1 MATKTRPDIKWL
13 INETAMLQG
22 ELERIDQEM
31 ARLVS
36 LRKAVERS
44 RAACQLTL
52 EYQAQRQ
59 VPGLPTVRAH
69 RQYGR
74 RGDLQ
79 QFLAD
84 TLRELAP
91 GKLNTA
97 QLAEKALVRFDLA
110 MSCPAELYD
119 FKMNTVGRALR
130 RLQALGLIERLT
142 TKHRVARALGSWRW
156 KAEVVSLGEL
166 AQLVAGRAVHG
177 GADKPAAV
185 CEPKI
190 KPQLINCAQK
200 I

>member
-1 MATKTRPDIKWL
+1 MTTRTRPDIKWL

-31 ARLVS
+31 NRLVA
-36 LRKAVERS
+36 LRGAVERS
-44 RAACQLTL
+44 RAACQRTL
-52 EYQAQRQ
+52 EYQAGRK

-79 QFLAD
+79 QFLGD

-91 GKLNTA
+91 AQLNTA
-97 QLAEKALVRFDLA
+97 ELAGKALVWFELA

-119 FKMNTVGRALR
+119 FKVNTVGRALR

-142 TKHRVARALGSWRW
+142 TKHRVARALGTWRW
-156 KAEVVSLGEL
+156 RAPVATHGEL
-166 AQLVAGRAVHG
+166 EHLAAG
-177 GADKPAAV
+177 GAAIRA
-185 CEPKI
+185 CQGAGAEE
-190 KPQLINCAQK
+190 AQSWP
-200 I
+200 

>member
-1 MATKTRPDIKWL
+1 
-13 INETAMLQG
+13 MLQG

-31 ARLVS
+31 ARLVA
-36 LRKAVERS
+36 LRAAVERS
-44 RAACQLTL
+44 RAACQRTL
-52 EYQAQRQ
+52 EYQAGRK

-84 TLRELAP
+84 TLRDLAP
-91 GKLNTA
+91 AQLNTA
-97 QLAEKALVRFDLA
+97 QLAEKAIVRFDLA

-142 TKHRVARALGSWRW
+142 TKHRVARALGTWRW
-156 KAEVVSLGEL
+156 KVPVATLGQL
-166 AQLVAGRAVHG
+166 ARLVGGRAVQG
-177 GADKPAAV
+177 GADTPAAV
-185 CEPKI
+185 CEPNI
-190 KPQLINCAQK
+190 EPHFIDCSQNG
-200 I
+200 

>member
-1 MATKTRPDIKWL
+1 MTTRMRPDIKWL

-31 ARLVS
+31 ARLVA
-36 LRKAVERS
+36 LRAAVERS
-44 RAACQLTL
+44 RAACQHTL
-52 EYQAQRQ
+52 EYQAGRT

-91 GKLNTA
+91 AQLNTA
-97 QLAEKALVRFDLA
+97 QLAEKALVRFNLA

-142 TKHRVARALGSWRW
+142 TKHRVAGALGTWRW
-156 KAEVVSLGEL
+156 RAELPTLGEL
-166 AQLVAGRAVHG
+166 ERLAGA
-177 GADKPAAV
+177 GAGEDAGAGAAV
-185 CEPKI
+185 GGRPGEERPW
-190 KPQLINCAQK
+190 P
-200 I
+200 

>member
-31 ARLVS
+31 ARLVA
-36 LRKAVERS
+36 LRAAVERS
-44 RAACQLTL
+44 RAACQRTL
-52 EYQAQRQ
+52 EYQAGRK

-79 QFLAD
+79 QFLAA

-91 GKLNTA
+91 VQLNTA
-97 QLAEKALVRFDLA
+97 QLAEKAMVRFDLA

-130 RLQALGLIERLT
+130 RLLALGLVERLT
-142 TKHRVARALGSWRW
+142 TKHRVDRALGTWRW
-156 KAEVVSLGEL
+156 KAKVSTLGAL
-166 AQLVAGRAVHG
+166 GQLVAGATATEECP
-177 GADKPAAV
+177 GAGTVVGSRPREKQPW
-185 CEPKI
+185 P
-190 KPQLINCAQK
+190 
-200 I
+200 

>member
-22 ELERIDQEM
+22 ELERIDREM
-31 ARLVS
+31 ARLVA
-36 LRKAVERS
+36 LRAAVERS
-44 RAACQLTL
+44 RAACQRTL
-52 EYQAQRQ
+52 EYQAGRE

-84 TLRELAP
+84 TLRDLAP
-91 GKLNTA
+91 AQLNTA
-97 QLAEKALVRFDLA
+97 QLAEKALVRFELA

-142 TKHRVARALGSWRW
+142 TTHRVARALGTWRW
-156 KAEVVSLGEL
+156 RGEVATLGQLEQLVGGRTEEGGPERSPERQPTEEL
-166 AQLVAGRAVHG
+166 AW
-177 GADKPAAV
+177 P
-185 CEPKI
+185 
-190 KPQLINCAQK
+190 
-200 I
+200 